1 MLRVLGVSFVIT
13 FGLRAVPYVLFGGR
27 AKLPDWLDFLG
38 RYLPPAIMAS
48 LVVYAAKD
56 VFLLD
61 EGTMPLL
68 LALGATVG
76 VHLLRRN
83 TALSIVLGT
92 AVYMVLLRIL

>member
-48 LVVYAAKD
+48 A
-56 VFLLD
+56 
-61 EGTMPLL
+61 
-68 LALGATVG
+68 
-76 VHLLRRN
+76 R
-83 TALSIVLGT
+83 
-92 AVYMVLLRIL
+92 